1 MRRLTAAIIRRPLM
15 TLLSFLVLIGL
26 SAIGGLQ
33 VFPSLQSSG
42 YNDPHSESSR
52 VVTILKEQ
60 FGDHPPEL
68 AIILD
73 FHADADS
80 VAAEQTTSEVV
91 SRITALEGIDKVDT
105 YYSLGRPDALKS
117 IDGEAAYVFVT
128 YTDTEPGSRS
138 AETKLIESEL
148 GTSIGSTDVY
158 YTGLAAMALA
168 LNETIAS
175 DLSLAESIAIPL
187 SLILLLFVF
196 GSVVAAG
203 LPLLVGG
210 LGILGSFFF
219 IWLATLST
227 DVSVFALNLITGM
240 GLGLGI
246 DYSLLIVNRFREER
260 ASGQSVPD
268 AVATTMATA
277 GRTVLFSGLTV
288 AVVTSSMIVF
298 PQYFLRSFAFA
309 GIAVVGTAVAG
320 ALIALPAVLTLL
332 GDRVNAWKVVRT
344 TTPSNDHGMWARVSR
359 FVMKNAVLV
368 LVATLAALGAL
379 MALGSSVKFGLVDE
393 RILPASAPVAMAS
406 EFQRER
412 FDGQE
417 AKPIEI
423 ITEGAADDDVRAYAE
438 RLSKLDHIVRV
449 QSAAGISVGGE
460 TDARPA
466 AAFADYVDGD
476 TQRIV
481 AIHDVEARSSEGV
494 ELTDSVRGLNPSFDV
509 LVGGIAADYAD
520 SLNGIAERL
529 PWVILWIVVST
540 FILIFLFTGSV
551 VLPIKAVL
559 LNLVSLLSTLG
570 MLTWIFL
577 DGHLEWLLGG
587 FTITGSIDASMFILI
602 AVVTFGLSMDYE
614 LFLLSRIKE
623 QHERGLNTTESVAIG
638 LQRSGRI
645 ITAAALVLAA
655 NFLPF
660 VTSGVSTVKMLGLGI
675 AFAILLD
682 ATVVR
687 ALLVPALMKLFGE
700 ANWWAP
706 KWMKRIAEKAG
717 LAH

>member
-1 MRRLTAAIIRRPLM
+1 MRRLTQSIIRHPLA
-15 TLLSFLVLIGL
+15 TLLTFLALVGL

-33 VFPSLQSSG
+33 VFPALQSSG
-42 YNDPHSESSR
+42 YNDPHSESTR
-52 VVTILKEQ
+52 AFNILKED
-60 FGDHPPEL
+60 FGDHPAEL

-73 FHADADS
+73 FHRS
-80 VAAEQTTSEVV
+80 VDDPSSESATEAIV
-91 SRITALEGIDKVDT
+91 SKIEALDGIDHVDT
-105 YYSLGRPDALKS
+105 YYSMGRLDSLKS
-117 IDGEAAYVFVT
+117 TDGEAAYVFVT
-128 YTDTEPGSRS
+128 YVDTAPASRS
-138 AETKLIESEL
+138 TETKLIETTL
-148 GTSIGSTDVY
+148 GSQIDGVDVY
-158 YTGLAAMALA
+158 YTGVAAMAVA
-168 LNETIAS
+168 LNESIS
-175 DLSLAESIAIPL
+175 QDLALAESIAIPL
-187 SLILLLFVF
+187 SLILLVFVF

-203 LPLLVGG
+203 LPLIVGG

-227 DVSVFALNLITGM
+227 DVSVFALNLLTGM

-260 ASGQSVPD
+260 ALGKPVND
-268 AVATTMATA
+268 AVAATMATA

-288 AVVTSSMIVF
+288 AVVTASMIVF
-298 PQYFLRSFAFA
+298 PQYFLRSFAYA
-309 GIAVVGTAVAG
+309 GIAVVGMAVAG

-332 GDRVNAWKVVRT
+332 GDRVNSLRLIRVTKPKTDNGA
-344 TTPSNDHGMWARVSR
+344 WARVSR

-368 LVATLAALGAL
+368 LVVTLAALGGL
-379 MALGSSVKFGLVDE
+379 IALGSSAKFGLVDE
-393 RILPASAPVAMAS
+393 RILPASAPIAVAS
-406 EFQRER
+406 EIQRDR

-417 AKPIEI
+417 AKPVSI
-423 ITEGAADDDVRAYAE
+423 IVEGARDADLATYVE
-438 RLSKLDHIVRV
+438 KLSKVDHIVRV
-449 QSAAGISVGGE
+449 QSALGITVDGT
-460 TDARPA
+460 TDPRPA
-466 AAFADYVDGD
+466 SMFASYDIGD
-476 TQRIV
+476 SQRII
-481 AIHDVEARSSEGV
+481 AIHDVEARSSDGV
-494 ELTDSVRGLNPSFDV
+494 TLTENVRALNPPFTV

-520 SLNGIAERL
+520 SLSGIAEKL
-529 PWVILWIVVST
+529 PWVIAWIAIST
-540 FILIFLFTGSV
+540 FILLFLFTGSV
-551 VLPIKAVL
+551 ILPIKAVL
-559 LNLVSLLSTLG
+559 LNLISLLATLG
-570 MLTWIFL
+570 LLTWVFL
-577 DGHLEWLLGG
+577 DGNGRELLGG

-623 QHERGLNTTESVAIG
+623 QHELGMNTTDSVAIG

-687 ALLVPALMKLFGE
+687 ALLVPALMKLFGD

-706 KWMKRIAEKAG
+706 RWMKKIADKAG

>member
-1 MRRLTAAIIRRPLM
+1 MRRLTQLIIRRPLA
-15 TLLSFLVLIGL
+15 TLLGFVALVGL

-33 VFPSLQSSG
+33 VFPAMQSGG
-42 YNDPHSESSR
+42 YSDPNSDSSR
-52 VVTILKEQ
+52 VITVLQ
-60 FGDHPPEL
+60 DDFGDHPPEL
-68 AIILD
+68 AIIVDFNRSTDDPESETTTTTIVERLTKLD
-73 FHADADS
+73 GIQE
-80 VAAEQTTSEVV
+80 VA
-91 SRITALEGIDKVDT
+91 T
-105 YYSLGRPDALKS
+105 YYSLGRPASLKS

-128 YTDTEPGSRS
+128 YTDTSPSSRS
-138 AETKLIESEL
+138 AETKLIEAEL
-148 GTSIGSTDVY
+148 GTSINGADIH
-158 YTGLAAMALA
+158 YTGVAAMANA
-168 LNETIAS
+168 LNESIAE
-175 DLSLAESIAIPL
+175 DLALAESIAIPL
-187 SLILLLFVF
+187 SLILLIFVF

-227 DVSVFALNLITGM
+227 DVSVFALNLITGL

-246 DYSLLIVNRFREER
+246 DYSLLIVSRFREER
-260 ASGQSVPD
+260 ANGRAVAD
-268 AVATTMATA
+268 AVSTTMATA

-288 AVVTSSMIVF
+288 AVITSSMILF

-309 GIAVVGTAVAG
+309 GIAVVSTAVAG

-332 GDRVNAWKVVRT
+332 GDRVNAWRIVRRPMT
-344 TTPSNDHGMWARVSR
+344 QNDNGGWATLSR
-359 FVMKNAVLV
+359 FVMKHAVLV
-368 LVATLAALGAL
+368 LVVTLTALGAL
-379 MALGSSVKFGLVDE
+379 IALGGSAKFGLVDE
-393 RILPASAPVAMAS
+393 RILPADAPIAIAS
-406 EFQRER
+406 EIQRER

-417 AKPIEI
+417 AKPVEMIA
-423 ITEGAADDDVRAYAE
+423 TGASDAE
-438 RLSKLDHIVRV
+438 LATYVEHLSKLAHIVRV
-449 QSAAGISVGGE
+449 QSPLGVTVNGVTDSRAA
-460 TDARPA
+460 P
-466 AAFADYVDGD
+466 AFADYADGD
-476 TQRIV
+476 AQRIV
-481 AIHDVEARSSEGV
+481 AIHDVEPRSGDGV
-494 ELTDSVRGLNPSFDV
+494 TLTTAIRAIEHPFDV

-520 SLNGIAERL
+520 SLHGIADKL
-529 PWVILWIVVST
+529 PWVILWIALST
-540 FILIFLFTGSV
+540 FILLFLFTGSIL
-551 VLPIKAVL
+551 LPIKAVA

-570 MLTWIFL
+570 LLTWVFL
-577 DGHLEWLLGG
+577 EGHLSWLLGG

-602 AVVTFGLSMDYE
+602 AVVTFALSMDYE

-623 QHERGLNTTESVAIG
+623 QHDLGLGTTESVAIG

-645 ITAAALVLAA
+645 ITAAALVLAV

-687 ALLVPALMKLFGE
+687 ALLVPALMKLFGD

-706 KWMKRIAEKAG
+706 AWMKRIAEKAG

>member
-1 MRRLTAAIIRRPLM
+1 VRRLTQSIIRHPLA
-15 TLLSFLVLIGL
+15 TLLTFLALVGI

-33 VFPSLQSSG
+33 VFPALQSSG
-42 YNDPHSESSR
+42 YNDPNSESTR
-52 VVTILKEQ
+52 AFTILKED
-60 FGDHPPEL
+60 FGDHPAEL

-73 FHADADS
+73 FHQS
-80 VAAEQTTSEVV
+80 VDDPTSESTTNDIVD
-91 SRITALEGIDKVDT
+91 RIEALEGIDKVDT
-105 YYSLGRPDALKS
+105 YYSMGRLDSLKS
-117 IDGEAAYVFVT
+117 ADGEAAYAFVT
-128 YTDTEPGSRS
+128 YTDTTAAGRS
-138 AETKLIESEL
+138 AVTKLIETEL
-148 GTSIGSTDVY
+148 GSQIDGVDVY
-158 YTGLAAMALA
+158 YTGVAAMAVA
-168 LNETIAS
+168 LNESIAQ
-175 DLSLAESIAIPL
+175 DLSVAESIAIPL
-187 SLILLLFVF
+187 SLILLIFVF

-203 LPLLVGG
+203 LPLIVGG

-227 DVSVFALNLITGM
+227 DVSVFALNLLTGM

-260 ASGQSVPD
+260 AAGRDVND

-288 AVVTSSMIVF
+288 AVVTASMIVF
-298 PQYFLRSFAFA
+298 PQYFLRSFAYA
-309 GIAVVGTAVAG
+309 GIAVVGMAVAG

-332 GDRVNAWKVVRT
+332 GDRVNAWRVIRT
-344 TTPSNDHGMWARVSR
+344 TKRSTDNGAWASLSR
-359 FVMKNAVLV
+359 FVMKHAVLV
-368 LVATLAALGAL
+368 LVVTLAALGGL
-379 MALGSSVKFGLVDE
+379 IALGSSAKFGLVDE
-393 RILPASAPVAMAS
+393 RILPATAPIAVAS
-406 EFQRER
+406 EIQRDR

-417 AKPIEI
+417 AKPVSI
-423 ITEGAADDDVRAYAE
+423 IIEGASQSELASYVE
-438 RLSKLDHIVRV
+438 ELSNVDHIVRV
-449 QSAAGISVGGE
+449 QSSLGI
-460 TDARPA
+460 T
-466 AAFADYVDGD
+466 VDGATD
-476 TQRIV
+476 PRAASMFAEYDNGDAQRII
-481 AIHDVEARSSEGV
+481 AIHDVEARSSDGV
-494 ELTDSVRGLNPSFDV
+494 ALTEQVRAIDPPFTV

-520 SLNGIAERL
+520 SLNGIAEKL
-529 PWVILWIVVST
+529 PWVIAWIAIST
-540 FILIFLFTGSV
+540 FILLFLFTGSV

-559 LNLVSLLSTLG
+559 LNLVSLLATLG
-570 MLTWIFL
+570 LLTWVFL
-577 DGHLEWLLGG
+577 DGNLRELLGG
-587 FTITGSIDASMFILI
+587 FTLTGSIDASMFILI

-623 QHERGLNTTESVAIG
+623 QHELGMNTTDSVAIG

-687 ALLVPALMKLFGE
+687 ALLVPALMKLFGD

-706 KWMKRIAEKAG
+706 KWMKKIADKAG
-717 LAH
+717 LSH

>member
-1 MRRLTAAIIRRPLM
+1 MRRLTQSIIRHPLA
-15 TLLSFLVLIGL
+15 TLLSFLALVGL
-26 SAIGGLQ
+26 SAIGGMK
-33 VFPSLQSSG
+33 VFPALQSAG
-42 YNDPHSESSR
+42 YSDPNSDSTR
-52 VVTILKEQ
+52 VVNILKED
-60 FGDHPPEL
+60 FGDHPAEL

-73 FHADADS
+73 FHRSADS
-80 VAAEQTTSEVV
+80 PEAEKATSNVV
-91 SRITALEGIDKVDT
+91 DRITALDGIKQVDT
-105 YYSLGRPDALKS
+105 YYSLGRLPSLKS
-117 IDGEAAYVFVT
+117 TDGEAAYVFVT
-128 YTDTEPGSRS
+128 YSDTSATSRS
-138 AETKLIESEL
+138 AETKLIETEL
-148 GTSIGSTDVY
+148 GSSVDGTDVY

-168 LNETIAS
+168 LNSTISS
-175 DLSLAESIAIPL
+175 DLSLAESIAIPV
-187 SLILLLFVF
+187 SLVLLLFVF

-203 LPLLVGG
+203 LPLMVGG

-219 IWLATLST
+219 IWLATLTT
-227 DVSVFALNLITGM
+227 DVSVFALNLVTGM

-260 ASGQSVPD
+260 ASGKNVPD
-268 AVATTMATA
+268 AIAITMATA

-298 PQYFLRSFAFA
+298 PQYFLRSFAYA
-309 GIAVVGTAVAG
+309 GIAVVGTALAG

-332 GDRVNAWKVVRT
+332 GDRVNSWRVVRV
-344 TTPSNDHGMWARVSR
+344 TTPKSDSGAWASVSR
-359 FVMKNAVLV
+359 FVMKHAVLV
-368 LVATLAALGAL
+368 LVVTLTALGGL
-379 MALGSSVKFGLVDE
+379 IALGSSVKFGLVDE
-393 RILPASAPVAMAS
+393 RILPADAPIAVASAV
-406 EFQRER
+406 QRDR

-417 AKPIEI
+417 GKPVEI
-423 ITEGAADDDVRAYAE
+423 VVTGATAADLETYVE
-438 RLSKLDHIVRV
+438 QLSQVDHVVRV
-449 QSAAGISVGGE
+449 QSALGVTVDGA
-460 TDARPA
+460 TDPRA
-466 AAFADYVDGD
+466 ASMFGDYVKGD
-476 TQRIV
+476 TQRVV
-481 AIHDVEARSSEGV
+481 AIHDVEARSSDGV
-494 ELTDSVRGLNPSFDV
+494 ILTDNIRALAPTFTA

-520 SLNGIAERL
+520 SLQGIADRL
-529 PWVILWIVVST
+529 PWVIAWIVVST
-540 FILIFLFTGSV
+540 FILLFLFTGSIL
-551 VLPIKAVL
+551 LPIKAVL
-559 LNLVSLLSTLG
+559 LNLVSLLATMGL
-570 MLTWIFL
+570 MTWVFL
-577 DGHLEWLLGG
+577 DGHLAWLLGG

-623 QHERGLNTTESVAIG
+623 QHERGLGTTESVAIG

-706 KWMKRIAEKAG
+706 KWMKKIADKAG

>member
-1 MRRLTAAIIRRPLM
+1 VRRLTQSIIRHPLA
-15 TLLSFLVLIGL
+15 TLLTFLALVGL

-52 VVTILKEQ
+52 AFTILKED
-60 FGDHPPEL
+60 FGDHPAEL

-73 FHADADS
+73 FHQSADDPAS
-80 VAAEQTTSEVV
+80 ESTTNDIVD
-91 SRITALEGIDKVDT
+91 RIEALGGVEKVDS
-105 YYSLGRPDALKS
+105 YYSMGRLDSLKS
-117 IDGEAAYVFVT
+117 KDGEAAYLFVT
-128 YTDTEPGSRS
+128 YTDTTPASRS

-148 GTSIGSTDVY
+148 GSQVDGVDVY
-158 YTGLAAMALA
+158 YTGVAAMAVA
-168 LNETIAS
+168 LNESIAQ
-175 DLSLAESIAIPL
+175 DLSVAESIAIPL
-187 SLILLLFVF
+187 SLILLIFVF
-196 GSVVAAG
+196 GSVVASG
-203 LPLLVGG
+203 LPLIVGG

-227 DVSVFALNLITGM
+227 DVSVFALNLLTGM

-260 ASGQSVPD
+260 AAGKPVNE

-288 AVVTSSMIVF
+288 AVVTASMIVF
-298 PQYFLRSFAFA
+298 PQYFLRSFAYA
-309 GIAVVGTAVAG
+309 GIAVVGMAVAG

-332 GDRVNAWKVVRT
+332 GDRVNAWRVIRT
-344 TTPSNDHGMWARVSR
+344 KPKTDSGAWASVSR

-368 LVATLAALGAL
+368 LVVTLAALGGL
-379 MALGSSVKFGLVDE
+379 IALGSSAKFGLVDE
-393 RILPASAPVAMAS
+393 RILPATAPIAVAS
-406 EFQRER
+406 EIQRDR

-417 AKPIEI
+417 AKPVSI
-423 ITEGAADDDVRAYAE
+423 IVEGPSESELASYVTE
-438 RLSKLDHIVRV
+438 LSNLDHIVRV
-449 QSAAGISVGGE
+449 QSSLGI
-460 TDARPA
+460 T
-466 AAFADYVDGD
+466 VDGKTD
-476 TQRIV
+476 PRAASMFAEYDNGDAQRII
-481 AIHDVEARSSEGV
+481 AIHDVEARSGDGV
-494 ELTDSVRGLNPSFDV
+494 TLTENVRALDPPFTV

-520 SLNGIAERL
+520 SLNGIAEKL
-529 PWVILWIVVST
+529 PWVIAWIAIST
-540 FILIFLFTGSV
+540 FILLFLFTGSV

-559 LNLVSLLSTLG
+559 LNLISLLATLG
-570 MLTWIFL
+570 LLTWVFL
-577 DGHLEWLLGG
+577 DGNMRELLGG

-623 QHERGLNTTESVAIG
+623 QHELGMNTTDSVAIG

-687 ALLVPALMKLFGE
+687 ALLVPALMKLFGD

-706 KWMKRIAEKAG
+706 KWMKTIADKAG
-717 LAH
+717 LSH

>member
-1 MRRLTAAIIRRPLM
+1 MRRLTQSIIRHPLA
-15 TLLSFLVLIGL
+15 TLLTFLALVGL

-33 VFPSLQSSG
+33 VFPALQSSG
-42 YNDPHSESSR
+42 YNDPNSESSR
-52 VVTILKEQ
+52 AFTILKED
-60 FGDHPPEL
+60 FGDHPAEL

-73 FHADADS
+73 FHQSADDPASESTTNDI
-80 VAAEQTTSEVV
+80 VNRIEALDGIEQ
-91 SRITALEGIDKVDT
+91 VDT
-105 YYSLGRPDALKS
+105 YYSMGRLDSLKS
-117 IDGEAAYVFVT
+117 TDGEAAYLFVT
-128 YTDTEPGSRS
+128 YTDTTPASRS
-138 AETKLIESEL
+138 VETKLIEKEL
-148 GTSIGSTDVY
+148 GSHIDGVDVY
-158 YTGLAAMALA
+158 YTGVAAMAVA
-168 LNETIAS
+168 LNESIAQ
-175 DLSLAESIAIPL
+175 DLSVAESIAIPL
-187 SLILLLFVF
+187 SLILLIFVF

-203 LPLLVGG
+203 LPLIVGG

-227 DVSVFALNLITGM
+227 DVSVFALNLLTGM

-260 ASGQSVPD
+260 AAGKDVND

-288 AVVTSSMIVF
+288 AVVTASMIVF
-298 PQYFLRSFAFA
+298 PQYFLRSFAYA
-309 GIAVVGTAVAG
+309 GIAVVGMAVAG

-332 GDRVNAWKVVRT
+332 GDRVNAWRVIRT
-344 TTPSNDHGMWARVSR
+344 KPKTDSGAWASVSR

-368 LVATLAALGAL
+368 LVVTLTALGGL
-379 MALGSSVKFGLVDE
+379 IALGSSAKFGLVDE
-393 RILPASAPVAMAS
+393 RILPATAPIAVAS
-406 EFQRER
+406 EIQRDR

-417 AKPIEI
+417 AKPVSVIV
-423 ITEGAADDDVRAYAE
+423 EGASESELASYVE
-438 RLSKLDHIVRV
+438 ELSNVDHIVRV
-449 QSAAGISVGGE
+449 QSSLGI
-460 TDARPA
+460 T
-466 AAFADYVDGD
+466 VDGTTD
-476 TQRIV
+476 PRAASMFAEYDNGDAQRII
-481 AIHDVEARSSEGV
+481 AIHDVEARSSDGV
-494 ELTDSVRGLNPSFDV
+494 TLTEHVRALDPPFTV

-520 SLNGIAERL
+520 SLNGIAEKL
-529 PWVILWIVVST
+529 PWVIAWIAIST
-540 FILIFLFTGSV
+540 FILLFLFTGSIL
-551 VLPIKAVL
+551 LPIKAVL
-559 LNLVSLLSTLG
+559 LNLVSLLATLG
-570 MLTWIFL
+570 LLTWVFL
-577 DGHLEWLLGG
+577 DGNLRDLLGG

-623 QHERGLNTTESVAIG
+623 QHELGMNTTDSVAIG

-687 ALLVPALMKLFGE
+687 ALLVPALMKLFGD

-706 KWMKRIAEKAG
+706 KWMKTIADKAG
-717 LAH
+717 LSH

>member
-1 MRRLTAAIIRRPLM
+1 VRRLTQAIIRRPLA
-15 TLLSFLVLIGL
+15 TLLSFVALVGL

-33 VFPSLQSSG
+33 VFPAMQSAG
-42 YNDPHSESSR
+42 YSDPNSDSSR
-52 VVTILKEQ
+52 VVTVLKED

-68 AIILD
+68 AIIVD
-73 FHADADS
+73 FNRSADDPESEAT
-80 VAAEQTTSEVV
+80 TTSIVEKL
-91 SRITALEGIDKVDT
+91 SKLDGIDQVAT
-105 YYSLGRPDALKS
+105 YYSLGRPDSLKS

-128 YTDTEPGSRS
+128 YTDTSPSSRS
-138 AETKLIESEL
+138 AETKLIETEL
-148 GTSIGSTDVY
+148 GTSINGADIH
-158 YTGLAAMALA
+158 YTGLAAMANA
-168 LNETIAS
+168 LNESIAE
-175 DLSLAESIAIPL
+175 DLALAESIAIPL
-187 SLILLLFVF
+187 SLILLIFVF

-203 LPLLVGG
+203 LPLLVSG

-227 DVSVFALNLITGM
+227 DVSIFALNLITGM

-246 DYSLLIVNRFREER
+246 DYSLLIVSRFREER
-260 ASGQSVPD
+260 ASGKTVAD
-268 AVATTMATA
+268 AVSTTMATA

-288 AVVTSSMIVF
+288 AVVTSSMILF

-332 GDRVNAWKVVRT
+332 GDRVNAWRVVRRPT
-344 TTPSNDHGMWARVSR
+344 TQSDNGGWATVSR
-359 FVMKNAVLV
+359 FVMKHAVLV
-368 LVATLAALGAL
+368 LVVTLTALGAL
-379 MALGSSVKFGLVDE
+379 IALGSSAKFGLVDE
-393 RILPASAPVAMAS
+393 RILPADAPIAVAS
-406 EFQRER
+406 EIQRER

-417 AKPIEI
+417 AKPVEMIA
-423 ITEGAADDDVRAYAE
+423 TGASDAE
-438 RLSKLDHIVRV
+438 MATYVEHLSKLTHIVRV
-449 QSAAGISVGGE
+449 QSPLGVTVDGVTDSRAA
-460 TDARPA
+460 P
-466 AAFADYVDGD
+466 AFAEYADGD
-476 TQRIV
+476 AQRIV
-481 AIHDVEARSSEGV
+481 AIHDVEPRSSEGV
-494 ELTDSVRGLNPSFDV
+494 TLTTAIRAIEHPFDV

-520 SLNGIAERL
+520 SLQGIANTL
-529 PWVILWIVVST
+529 PWVILWIALST
-540 FILIFLFTGSV
+540 FILLFLFTGSIL
-551 VLPIKAVL
+551 LPIKAVA

-570 MLTWIFL
+570 LMTWVFL
-577 DGHLEWLLGG
+577 EGHLSWLLGG

-602 AVVTFGLSMDYE
+602 AVVTFALSMDYE

-623 QHERGLNTTESVAIG
+623 QHDLGLSTTESVAIG

-645 ITAAALVLAA
+645 ITAAALVLAV

-687 ALLVPALMKLFGE
+687 ALLVPALMKLFGD

-706 KWMKRIAEKAG
+706 TWMKRIAEKAG

>member
-1 MRRLTAAIIRRPLM
+1 LA
-15 TLLSFLVLIGL
+15 TLLTFLALVGL

-33 VFPSLQSSG
+33 VFPALQSSG
-42 YNDPHSESSR
+42 YNDPNSESTR
-52 VVTILKEQ
+52 AFTILKED
-60 FGDHPPEL
+60 FGDHPAEL

-73 FHADADS
+73 FHQS
-80 VAAEQTTSEVV
+80 VDDPTSESTTHDIVD
-91 SRITALEGIDKVDT
+91 RIEALEGIDKVDT
-105 YYSLGRPDALKS
+105 YYSMGRLDSLKS
-117 IDGEAAYVFVT
+117 ADGEAAYAFVT
-128 YTDTEPGSRS
+128 YTDTTAAGRS
-138 AETKLIESEL
+138 AVTKLIETEL
-148 GTSIGSTDVY
+148 GSQIDGVDVY
-158 YTGLAAMALA
+158 YTGVAAMAVA
-168 LNETIAS
+168 LNESIAQ
-175 DLSLAESIAIPL
+175 DLSVAESIAIPL
-187 SLILLLFVF
+187 SLILLIFVF

-203 LPLLVGG
+203 LPLIVGG

-227 DVSVFALNLITGM
+227 DVSVFALNLLTGM

-260 ASGQSVPD
+260 AAGRDVND

-288 AVVTSSMIVF
+288 AVVTASMIVF
-298 PQYFLRSFAFA
+298 PQYFLRSFAYA
-309 GIAVVGTAVAG
+309 GIAVVGMAVAG

-332 GDRVNAWKVVRT
+332 GDRVNAWRVIRT
-344 TTPSNDHGMWARVSR
+344 TKRSTDNGAWASLSR
-359 FVMKNAVLV
+359 FVMKHAVLV
-368 LVATLAALGAL
+368 LVVTLAALGGL
-379 MALGSSVKFGLVDE
+379 IALGSSAKFGLVDE
-393 RILPASAPVAMAS
+393 RILPATAPIAVAS
-406 EFQRER
+406 EIQRDR

-417 AKPIEI
+417 AKPVSI
-423 ITEGAADDDVRAYAE
+423 IIEGASESELASYVE
-438 RLSKLDHIVRV
+438 ELSNVDHIVRV
-449 QSAAGISVGGE
+449 QSSLGI
-460 TDARPA
+460 T
-466 AAFADYVDGD
+466 VDGATD
-476 TQRIV
+476 PRAASMFAEYDNGDAQRII
-481 AIHDVEARSSEGV
+481 AIHDVEARSSDGV
-494 ELTDSVRGLNPSFDV
+494 ALTEQVRAIDPPFTV

-520 SLNGIAERL
+520 SLNGIAEKL
-529 PWVILWIVVST
+529 PWVIAWIAIST
-540 FILIFLFTGSV
+540 FILLFLFTGSV

-559 LNLVSLLSTLG
+559 LNLVSLLATLG
-570 MLTWIFL
+570 LLTWVFL
-577 DGHLEWLLGG
+577 DGNLRELLGG
-587 FTITGSIDASMFILI
+587 FTLTGSIDASMFILI

-623 QHERGLNTTESVAIG
+623 QHELGMNTTDSVAIG

-687 ALLVPALMKLFGE
+687 ALLVPALMKLFGD

-706 KWMKRIAEKAG
+706 KWMKKIADKAG
-717 LAH
+717 LSH

>member
-1 MRRLTAAIIRRPLM
+1 LA
-15 TLLSFLVLIGL
+15 TLLTFLALVGI

-33 VFPSLQSSG
+33 VFPALQSSG
-42 YNDPHSESSR
+42 YNDPNSESTR
-52 VVTILKEQ
+52 AFTILKED
-60 FGDHPPEL
+60 FGDHPAEL

-73 FHADADS
+73 FHQS
-80 VAAEQTTSEVV
+80 VDDPTSESTTNDIVD
-91 SRITALEGIDKVDT
+91 RIEALEGIDKVDT
-105 YYSLGRPDALKS
+105 YYSMGRLDSLKS
-117 IDGEAAYVFVT
+117 ADGEAAYAFVT
-128 YTDTEPGSRS
+128 YTDTTSAGRS
-138 AETKLIESEL
+138 AVTKLIETEL
-148 GTSIGSTDVY
+148 GSQIDGVDVY
-158 YTGLAAMALA
+158 YTGVAAMAVA
-168 LNETIAS
+168 LNESIAQ
-175 DLSLAESIAIPL
+175 DLSVAESIAIPL
-187 SLILLLFVF
+187 SLILLIFVF

-203 LPLLVGG
+203 LPLIVGG

-227 DVSVFALNLITGM
+227 DVSVFALNLLTGM

-260 ASGQSVPD
+260 AAGRDVND

-288 AVVTSSMIVF
+288 AVVTASMIVF
-298 PQYFLRSFAFA
+298 PQYFLRSFAYA
-309 GIAVVGTAVAG
+309 GIAVVGMAVAG

-332 GDRVNAWKVVRT
+332 GDRVNAWRVIRT
-344 TTPSNDHGMWARVSR
+344 TKRSTDNGAWASLSR
-359 FVMKNAVLV
+359 FVMKHAVLV
-368 LVATLAALGAL
+368 LVVTLAALGGL
-379 MALGSSVKFGLVDE
+379 IALGSSAKFGLVDE
-393 RILPASAPVAMAS
+393 RILPATAPIAVAS
-406 EFQRER
+406 EIQRDR

-417 AKPIEI
+417 AKPVSI
-423 ITEGAADDDVRAYAE
+423 IIEGATESELASYVE
-438 RLSKLDHIVRV
+438 ELSNVDHIVRV
-449 QSAAGISVGGE
+449 QSSLGI
-460 TDARPA
+460 T
-466 AAFADYVDGD
+466 VDGATD
-476 TQRIV
+476 PRAASMFAEYDNGDAQRII
-481 AIHDVEARSSEGV
+481 AIHDVEARSSDGV
-494 ELTDSVRGLNPSFDV
+494 ALTEQVRAIDPPFTV

-520 SLNGIAERL
+520 SLNGIAEKL
-529 PWVILWIVVST
+529 PWVIAWIAIST
-540 FILIFLFTGSV
+540 FILLFLFTGSV

-559 LNLVSLLSTLG
+559 LNLVSLLATLG
-570 MLTWIFL
+570 LLTWVFL
-577 DGHLEWLLGG
+577 DGNLRELLGG
-587 FTITGSIDASMFILI
+587 FTLTGSIDASMFILI

-623 QHERGLNTTESVAIG
+623 QHELGMNTTDSVAIG

-687 ALLVPALMKLFGE
+687 ALLVPALMKLFGD

-706 KWMKRIAEKAG
+706 KWMKKIADKAG
-717 LAH
+717 LSH

>member
-1 MRRLTAAIIRRPLM
+1 MRRLTQSIIRHPLA
-15 TLLSFLVLIGL
+15 TLLTFLALVGL

-52 VVTILKEQ
+52 AFTILKED
-60 FGDHPPEL
+60 FGDHPAEL

-73 FHADADS
+73 FHQSADDPAS
-80 VAAEQTTSEVV
+80 ESTTNDIVD
-91 SRITALEGIDKVDT
+91 RIEALGGVEKVDS
-105 YYSLGRPDALKS
+105 YYSMGRLDSLKS
-117 IDGEAAYVFVT
+117 KDGEAAYLFVT
-128 YTDTEPGSRS
+128 YTDTTPASRS

-148 GTSIGSTDVY
+148 GSQVDGVDVY
-158 YTGLAAMALA
+158 YTGVAAMAVA
-168 LNETIAS
+168 LNESIAQ
-175 DLSLAESIAIPL
+175 DLSVAESIAIPL
-187 SLILLLFVF
+187 SLILLIFVF
-196 GSVVAAG
+196 GSVVASG
-203 LPLLVGG
+203 LPLIVGG

-227 DVSVFALNLITGM
+227 DVSVFALNLLTGM

-260 ASGQSVPD
+260 AAGKPVNE

-288 AVVTSSMIVF
+288 AVVTASMIVF
-298 PQYFLRSFAFA
+298 PQYFLRSFAYA
-309 GIAVVGTAVAG
+309 GIAVVGMAVAG

-332 GDRVNAWKVVRT
+332 GDRVNAWRVIRT
-344 TTPSNDHGMWARVSR
+344 KPKTDSGAWASVSR

-368 LVATLAALGAL
+368 LVVTLAALGGL
-379 MALGSSVKFGLVDE
+379 IALGSSAKFGLVDE
-393 RILPASAPVAMAS
+393 RILPATAPIAVAS
-406 EFQRER
+406 EIQRDR

-417 AKPIEI
+417 AKPVSI
-423 ITEGAADDDVRAYAE
+423 IVEGPSESELASYVTE
-438 RLSKLDHIVRV
+438 LSNLDHIVRV
-449 QSAAGISVGGE
+449 QSSLGI
-460 TDARPA
+460 T
-466 AAFADYVDGD
+466 VDGKTD
-476 TQRIV
+476 PRAASMFAEYDNGDAQRII
-481 AIHDVEARSSEGV
+481 AIHDVEARSGDGV
-494 ELTDSVRGLNPSFDV
+494 TLTENVRALDPPFTV

-520 SLNGIAERL
+520 SLNGIAEKL
-529 PWVILWIVVST
+529 PWVIAWIAIST
-540 FILIFLFTGSV
+540 FILLFLFTGSV

-559 LNLVSLLSTLG
+559 LNLISLLATLG
-570 MLTWIFL
+570 LLTWVFL
-577 DGHLEWLLGG
+577 DGNMRELLGG

-623 QHERGLNTTESVAIG
+623 QHELGMNTTDSVAIG

-687 ALLVPALMKLFGE
+687 ALLVPALMKLFGD

-706 KWMKRIAEKAG
+706 KWMKTIADKAG
-717 LAH
+717 LSH

>member
-1 MRRLTAAIIRRPLM
+1 VRRLTESIIRHPLA
-15 TLLSFLVLIGL
+15 TLLTFLALVGL

-42 YNDPHSESSR
+42 YNDPNSESSR
-52 VVTILKEQ
+52 AFTILKED
-60 FGDHPPEL
+60 FGDHPAEL

-73 FHADADS
+73 FHRSADDPA
-80 VAAEQTTSEVV
+80 SE
-91 SRITALEGIDKVDT
+91 ALTNTIVDKIEGLDGIDHVDT
-105 YYSLGRPDALKS
+105 YYSMGRLPSLKS
-117 IDGEAAYVFVT
+117 TDGEAAFVFVT
-128 YTDTEPGSRS
+128 YADTTPASRS
-138 AETKLIESEL
+138 AETKLIESTL
-148 GTSIGSTDVY
+148 GSQIDGTDVY
-158 YTGLAAMALA
+158 YTGVAAMAVA
-168 LNETIAS
+168 LNESIAT

-187 SLILLLFVF
+187 SLILLVFVF

-203 LPLLVGG
+203 LPLIVGG

-227 DVSVFALNLITGM
+227 DVSVFALNLLTGM

-260 ASGQSVPD
+260 LAGKPVPD

-288 AVVTSSMIVF
+288 AVVTASMILF
-298 PQYFLRSFAFA
+298 PQYFLRSFAYA
-309 GIAVVGTAVAG
+309 GIAVVGMAVAG

-332 GDRVNAWKVVRT
+332 GDRVNALRVIRISKT
-344 TTPSNDHGMWARVSR
+344 TSDNGAWARLSR

-368 LVATLAALGAL
+368 LVITLAALGGL
-379 MALGSSVKFGLVDE
+379 IALGSSAKFGLVDE
-393 RILPASAPVAMAS
+393 RILPASAPIAVAS
-406 EFQRER
+406 EIQRDR

-417 AKPIEI
+417 AKPVSIVV
-423 ITEGAADDDVRAYAE
+423 EGASPEQFASYVAD
-438 RLSKLDHIVRV
+438 LSKVDHIVRV
-449 QSAAGISVGGE
+449 QSPLGITVDGK
-460 TDARPA
+460 TDARSA
-466 AAFADYVDGD
+466 SLFSSYDNGD
-476 TQRIV
+476 AKRII
-481 AIHDVEARSSEGV
+481 AIHDVEARSSDGV
-494 ELTDSVRGLNPSFDV
+494 TLTENVRALEPSFTV

-529 PWVILWIVVST
+529 PWVIAWIAIST
-540 FILIFLFTGSV
+540 FILLFLFTGSV
-551 VLPIKAVL
+551 LLPVKAVL

-570 MLTWIFL
+570 LLTWVFL
-577 DGHLEWLLGG
+577 DGHLRELLGG
-587 FTITGSIDASMFILI
+587 FTLTGSIDASMFILI

-623 QHERGLNTTESVAIG
+623 QHELGKSTTDSVAVG

-645 ITAAALVLAA
+645 ITAAALVLAV

-687 ALLVPALMKLFGE
+687 ALLVPALMKLFGD

-706 KWMKRIAEKAG
+706 KWMKKIADKAG

>member
-1 MRRLTAAIIRRPLM
+1 LA
-15 TLLSFLVLIGL
+15 TLLTFLALVGL

-33 VFPSLQSSG
+33 VFPALQSSG
-42 YNDPHSESSR
+42 YNDPNSESTR
-52 VVTILKEQ
+52 AFTILKED
-60 FGDHPPEL
+60 FGDHPAEL

-73 FHADADS
+73 FHQS
-80 VAAEQTTSEVV
+80 VDDPTSESTTKDIVD
-91 SRITALEGIDKVDT
+91 RIEALEGIDKVDT
-105 YYSLGRPDALKS
+105 YYSMGRLDSLKS
-117 IDGEAAYVFVT
+117 ADGEAAYAFVT
-128 YTDTEPGSRS
+128 YTDTTAAGRS
-138 AETKLIESEL
+138 AVTKLIETQL
-148 GTSIGSTDVY
+148 GSQIDGVDVY
-158 YTGLAAMALA
+158 YTGVAAMAVA
-168 LNETIAS
+168 LNESIAQ
-175 DLSLAESIAIPL
+175 DLSVAESIAIPL
-187 SLILLLFVF
+187 SLILLIFVF

-203 LPLLVGG
+203 LPLIVGG

-227 DVSVFALNLITGM
+227 DVSVFALNLLTGM

-260 ASGQSVPD
+260 AAGRDVND

-288 AVVTSSMIVF
+288 AVVTASMIVF
-298 PQYFLRSFAFA
+298 PQYFLRSFAYA
-309 GIAVVGTAVAG
+309 GIAVVGMAVAG

-332 GDRVNAWKVVRT
+332 GDRVNAWRVIRT
-344 TTPSNDHGMWARVSR
+344 TKRSTDNGAWASLSR
-359 FVMKNAVLV
+359 FVMKHAVLV
-368 LVATLAALGAL
+368 LVVTLAALGGL
-379 MALGSSVKFGLVDE
+379 IALGSSAKFGLVDE
-393 RILPASAPVAMAS
+393 RILPATAPIAVAS
-406 EFQRER
+406 EIQRDR

-417 AKPIEI
+417 AKPVSI
-423 ITEGAADDDVRAYAE
+423 IIEGATESELASYVE
-438 RLSKLDHIVRV
+438 ELSNVDHIVRV
-449 QSAAGISVGGE
+449 QSSLGI
-460 TDARPA
+460 T
-466 AAFADYVDGD
+466 VDGATD
-476 TQRIV
+476 PRAASMFAEYDNGDAQRII
-481 AIHDVEARSSEGV
+481 AIHDVEARSSDGV
-494 ELTDSVRGLNPSFDV
+494 ALTEQVRAIDPPFTV

-520 SLNGIAERL
+520 SLNGIAEKL
-529 PWVILWIVVST
+529 PWVIAWIAIST
-540 FILIFLFTGSV
+540 FILLFLFTGSV

-559 LNLVSLLSTLG
+559 LNLVSLLATLG
-570 MLTWIFL
+570 LLTWVFL
-577 DGHLEWLLGG
+577 DGNLRELLGG
-587 FTITGSIDASMFILI
+587 FTLTGSIDASMFILI

-623 QHERGLNTTESVAIG
+623 QHELGMNTTDSVAVG

-687 ALLVPALMKLFGE
+687 ALLVPALMKLFGD

-706 KWMKRIAEKAG
+706 KWMKKIADKAG
-717 LAH
+717 LSH

>member
-1 MRRLTAAIIRRPLM
+1 MRRLTQSIIRHPLA
-15 TLLSFLVLIGL
+15 TLLTFLALVGL

-33 VFPSLQSSG
+33 VFPALQSSG
-42 YNDPHSESSR
+42 YNDPNSESTR
-52 VVTILKEQ
+52 AFTILKED
-60 FGDHPPEL
+60 FGDHPAEL

-73 FHADADS
+73 FHQS
-80 VAAEQTTSEVV
+80 VDDPTSESTTHDIVD
-91 SRITALEGIDKVDT
+91 RIEALEGIDKVDT
-105 YYSLGRPDALKS
+105 YYSMGRLDSLKS
-117 IDGEAAYVFVT
+117 ADGEAAYAFVT
-128 YTDTEPGSRS
+128 YTDTTAAGRS
-138 AETKLIESEL
+138 AVTKLIETEL
-148 GTSIGSTDVY
+148 GSQIDGVDVY
-158 YTGLAAMALA
+158 YTGVAAMAVA
-168 LNETIAS
+168 LNESIAQ
-175 DLSLAESIAIPL
+175 DLSVAESIAIPL
-187 SLILLLFVF
+187 SLILLIFVF

-203 LPLLVGG
+203 LPLIVGG

-227 DVSVFALNLITGM
+227 DVSVFALNLLTGM

-260 ASGQSVPD
+260 AAGRDVND

-288 AVVTSSMIVF
+288 AVVTASMIVF
-298 PQYFLRSFAFA
+298 PQYFLRSFAYA
-309 GIAVVGTAVAG
+309 GIAVVGMAVAG

-332 GDRVNAWKVVRT
+332 GDRVNAWRVIRT
-344 TTPSNDHGMWARVSR
+344 TKRSTDNGAWASLSR
-359 FVMKNAVLV
+359 FVMKHAVLV
-368 LVATLAALGAL
+368 LVVTLAALGGL
-379 MALGSSVKFGLVDE
+379 IALGSSAKFGLVDE
-393 RILPASAPVAMAS
+393 RILPATAPIAVAS
-406 EFQRER
+406 EIQRDR

-417 AKPIEI
+417 AKPVSI
-423 ITEGAADDDVRAYAE
+423 IIEGASESELASYVE
-438 RLSKLDHIVRV
+438 ELSNVDHIVRV
-449 QSAAGISVGGE
+449 QSSLGI
-460 TDARPA
+460 T
-466 AAFADYVDGD
+466 VDGATD
-476 TQRIV
+476 PRAASMFAEYDNGDAQRII
-481 AIHDVEARSSEGV
+481 AIHDVEARSSDGV
-494 ELTDSVRGLNPSFDV
+494 ALTEQVRAIDPPFTV

-520 SLNGIAERL
+520 SLNGIAEKL
-529 PWVILWIVVST
+529 PWVIAWIAIST
-540 FILIFLFTGSV
+540 FILLFLFTGSV

-559 LNLVSLLSTLG
+559 LNLVSLLATLG
-570 MLTWIFL
+570 LLTWVFL
-577 DGHLEWLLGG
+577 DGNLRELLGG
-587 FTITGSIDASMFILI
+587 FTLTGSIDASMFILI

-623 QHERGLNTTESVAIG
+623 QHELGMNTTDSVAIG

-687 ALLVPALMKLFGE
+687 ALLVPALMKLFGD

-706 KWMKRIAEKAG
+706 KWMKKIADKAG
-717 LAH
+717 LSH

>member
-1 MRRLTAAIIRRPLM
+1 MRRVTQAIIRRPLA
-15 TLLSFLVLIGL
+15 TLLTFLALVGL

-33 VFPSLQSSG
+33 VFPALQSSG
-42 YNDPHSESSR
+42 YNDPNSESTR
-52 VVTILKEQ
+52 AFNVLQED
-60 FGDHPPEL
+60 FGDHPAEL

-73 FHADADS
+73 FHAPADES
-80 VAAEQTTSEVV
+80 ASESAANEIVGRLEALDGV
-91 SRITALEGIDKVDT
+91 SQVDT
-105 YYSLGRPDALKS
+105 YYSLGRPDSLKS
-117 IDGEAAYVFVT
+117 TDGEAAYVFVT
-128 YTDTEPGSRS
+128 YDEMSAGERS
-138 AETKLIESEL
+138 AETKLIENEL
-148 GTSIGSTDVY
+148 GSQIDGVDVH
-158 YTGLAAMALA
+158 YTGIAAMAVA
-168 LNETIAS
+168 LNESIS
-175 DLSLAESIAIPL
+175 EDLALAESIAIPL
-187 SLILLLFVF
+187 SLILLVFVF

-203 LPLLVGG
+203 LPLIVGG

-219 IWLATLST
+219 IWMATLST
-227 DVSVFALNLITGM
+227 DVSVFALNLLTGM

-260 ASGQSVPD
+260 AAGKEVND

-288 AVVTSSMIVF
+288 AVVTASMIVF
-298 PQYFLRSFAFA
+298 PQYFLRSFAYA
-309 GIAVVGTAVAG
+309 GIAVVGMAVAG

-332 GDRVNAWKVVRT
+332 GDRVNAWRIIRITK
-344 TTPSNDHGMWARVSR
+344 PQSDNGAWARVSR

-368 LVATLAALGAL
+368 LVVTLAALGGL
-379 MALGSSVKFGLVDE
+379 IALGSSAKFGLVDE
-393 RILPASAPVAMAS
+393 RILPASAPLAIAS
-406 EFQRER
+406 ELQRDR

-417 AKPIEI
+417 AKPVSI
-423 ITEGAADDDVRAYAE
+423 IVEGASDTELAAYVDE
-438 RLSKLDHIVRV
+438 LSQLDHIVRV
-449 QSAAGISVGGE
+449 QSSLGITVDGKTDPRAASL
-460 TDARPA
+460 
-466 AAFADYVDGD
+466 FADYAITDA
-476 TQRIV
+476 QRII
-481 AIHDVEARSSEGV
+481 AIHDVEARSSDGV
-494 ELTDSVRGLNPSFDV
+494 TLTENVRALDPPFTV

-520 SLNGIAERL
+520 SLNGIAEKL
-529 PWVILWIVVST
+529 PWVIAWIVIAT
-540 FILIFLFTGSV
+540 FILLFLFTGSV

-559 LNLVSLLSTLG
+559 LNLVSLLATLG
-570 MLTWIFL
+570 LLTWVFL
-577 DGHLEWLLGG
+577 DGNGRELLGG

-623 QHERGLNTTESVAIG
+623 QHELGMNTTDSVAIG

-687 ALLVPALMKLFGE
+687 ALLVPALMKLFGD

-706 KWMKRIAEKAG
+706 AWMKKIADKAG
-717 LAH
+717 LSH

>member
-1 MRRLTAAIIRRPLM
+1 MRRLTQSIIRHPLA
-15 TLLSFLVLIGL
+15 TLLTFLALVYL

-33 VFPSLQSSG
+33 VFPALQSSG
-42 YNDPHSESSR
+42 YNDPNSESTR
-52 VVTILKEQ
+52 AFTILKED
-60 FGDHPPEL
+60 FGDHPAEL

-73 FHADADS
+73 FHQS
-80 VAAEQTTSEVV
+80 VDDPTSESTTNDIVD
-91 SRITALEGIDKVDT
+91 RIEALEGIDKVDT
-105 YYSLGRPDALKS
+105 YYSMGRLDSLKS
-117 IDGEAAYVFVT
+117 ADGEAAYAFVT
-128 YTDTEPGSRS
+128 YTDTTAAGRS
-138 AETKLIESEL
+138 AVTKLIETEL
-148 GTSIGSTDVY
+148 GSQIDGVDVY
-158 YTGLAAMALA
+158 YTGVAAMAVA
-168 LNETIAS
+168 LNESIAQ
-175 DLSLAESIAIPL
+175 DLSVAESIAIPL
-187 SLILLLFVF
+187 SLILLIFVF

-203 LPLLVGG
+203 LPLIVGG

-227 DVSVFALNLITGM
+227 DVSVFALNLLTGM

-260 ASGQSVPD
+260 AAGRDVND

-288 AVVTSSMIVF
+288 AVVTASMIVF
-298 PQYFLRSFAFA
+298 PQYFLRSFAYA
-309 GIAVVGTAVAG
+309 GIAVVGMAVAG

-332 GDRVNAWKVVRT
+332 GDRVNAWRVIRT
-344 TTPSNDHGMWARVSR
+344 TKRSTDNGAWASLSR
-359 FVMKNAVLV
+359 FVMKHAVLV
-368 LVATLAALGAL
+368 LVVTLAALGGL
-379 MALGSSVKFGLVDE
+379 IALGSSAKFGLVDE
-393 RILPASAPVAMAS
+393 RILPATAPIAVAS
-406 EFQRER
+406 EIQRDR

-417 AKPIEI
+417 AKPVSI
-423 ITEGAADDDVRAYAE
+423 IIEGASQSELASYVE
-438 RLSKLDHIVRV
+438 ELSNVDHIVRV
-449 QSAAGISVGGE
+449 QSSLGI
-460 TDARPA
+460 T
-466 AAFADYVDGD
+466 VDGATD
-476 TQRIV
+476 PRAASMFAEYDNGDAQRII
-481 AIHDVEARSSEGV
+481 AIHDVEARSSDGV
-494 ELTDSVRGLNPSFDV
+494 ALTEQVRAIDPPFTV

-520 SLNGIAERL
+520 SLNGIAEKL
-529 PWVILWIVVST
+529 PWVIAWIAIST
-540 FILIFLFTGSV
+540 FILLFLFTGSI

-559 LNLVSLLSTLG
+559 LNLVSLLATLG
-570 MLTWIFL
+570 LLTWVFL
-577 DGHLEWLLGG
+577 DGNLRELLGG
-587 FTITGSIDASMFILI
+587 FTLTGSIDASMFILI

-623 QHERGLNTTESVAIG
+623 QHELGMNTTDSVAIG

-687 ALLVPALMKLFGE
+687 ALLVPALMKLFGD

-706 KWMKRIAEKAG
+706 KWMKKIADKAG
-717 LAH
+717 LSH

>member
-1 MRRLTAAIIRRPLM
+1 MRRLTQSIIRHPLA
-15 TLLSFLVLIGL
+15 TLLTFLALVGL

-33 VFPSLQSSG
+33 VFPALQSSG
-42 YNDPHSESSR
+42 YNDPNSESTR
-52 VVTILKEQ
+52 AFTILKED
-60 FGDHPPEL
+60 FGDHPAEL

-73 FHADADS
+73 FHQS
-80 VAAEQTTSEVV
+80 VDDPTSESTTKDIVD
-91 SRITALEGIDKVDT
+91 RIEALEGIDKVDT
-105 YYSLGRPDALKS
+105 YYSMGRLDSLKS
-117 IDGEAAYVFVT
+117 ADGEAAYAFVT
-128 YTDTEPGSRS
+128 YTDTTAAGRS
-138 AETKLIESEL
+138 AVTKLIETQL
-148 GTSIGSTDVY
+148 GSQIDGVDVY
-158 YTGLAAMALA
+158 YTGVAAMAVA
-168 LNETIAS
+168 LNESIAQ
-175 DLSLAESIAIPL
+175 DLSVAESIAIPL
-187 SLILLLFVF
+187 SLILLIFVF

-203 LPLLVGG
+203 LPLIVGG

-227 DVSVFALNLITGM
+227 DVSVFALNLLTGM

-260 ASGQSVPD
+260 AAGRDVND

-288 AVVTSSMIVF
+288 AVVTASMIVF
-298 PQYFLRSFAFA
+298 PQYFLRSFAYA
-309 GIAVVGTAVAG
+309 GIAVVGMAVAG

-332 GDRVNAWKVVRT
+332 GDRVNAWRVIRT
-344 TTPSNDHGMWARVSR
+344 TKRSTDNGAWASLSR
-359 FVMKNAVLV
+359 FVMKHAVLV
-368 LVATLAALGAL
+368 LVVTLAALGGL
-379 MALGSSVKFGLVDE
+379 IALGSSAKFGLVDE
-393 RILPASAPVAMAS
+393 RILPATAPIAVAS
-406 EFQRER
+406 EIQRDR

-417 AKPIEI
+417 AKPVSI
-423 ITEGAADDDVRAYAE
+423 IIEGATESELASYVE
-438 RLSKLDHIVRV
+438 ELSNVDHIVRV
-449 QSAAGISVGGE
+449 QSSLGI
-460 TDARPA
+460 T
-466 AAFADYVDGD
+466 VDGATD
-476 TQRIV
+476 PRAASMFAEYDNGDAQRII
-481 AIHDVEARSSEGV
+481 AIHDVEARSSDGV
-494 ELTDSVRGLNPSFDV
+494 ALTEQVRAIDPPFTV

-520 SLNGIAERL
+520 SLNGIAEKL
-529 PWVILWIVVST
+529 PWVIAWIAIST
-540 FILIFLFTGSV
+540 FILLFLFTGSV

-559 LNLVSLLSTLG
+559 LNLVSLLATLG
-570 MLTWIFL
+570 LLTWVFL
-577 DGHLEWLLGG
+577 DGNLRELLGG
-587 FTITGSIDASMFILI
+587 FTLTGSIDASMFILI

-623 QHERGLNTTESVAIG
+623 QHELGMNTTDSVAVG

-687 ALLVPALMKLFGE
+687 ALLVPALMKLFGD

-706 KWMKRIAEKAG
+706 KWMKKIADKAG
-717 LAH
+717 LSH

>member
-1 MRRLTAAIIRRPLM
+1 MRRLTQAIIRRPLA
-15 TLLSFLVLIGL
+15 TLISFVALVGL

-33 VFPSLQSSG
+33 VFPAMQSGG
-42 YNDPHSESSR
+42 YSDPNSDSMR
-52 VVTILKEQ
+52 VVNVLQED

-73 FHADADS
+73 FQRSADDTQS
-80 VAAEQTTSEVV
+80 EVAAQKIVDE
-91 SRITALEGIDKVDT
+91 IAALGGIDQIDT
-105 YYSLGRPDALKS
+105 YYSLGRPDSLKS
-117 IDGEAAYVFVT
+117 VDGEAAYVFVT
-128 YTDTEPGSRS
+128 YTDTSASSRS
-138 AETKLIESEL
+138 AQTKLIEDEL
-148 GTSIGSTDVY
+148 GSSIDGVDIY
-158 YTGLAAMALA
+158 YTGVAAMAVA
-168 LNETIAS
+168 LNETIES
-175 DLSLAESIAIPL
+175 DLQLAESIAIPL
-187 SLILLLFVF
+187 SLILLIFVF

-219 IWLATLST
+219 IWLATLQT
-227 DVSVFALNLITGM
+227 DVSIFALNLITGM

-246 DYSLLIVNRFREER
+246 DYALLIVNRFREER
-260 ASGQSVPD
+260 GSGKSVAD
-268 AVATTMATA
+268 AVTTTMATA
-277 GRTVLFSGLTV
+277 GRTVLFSGITV

-309 GIAVVGTAVAG
+309 GIAVVGTALAG

-332 GDRVNAWKVVRT
+332 GDRVNAWRVVRT
-344 TTPSNDHGMWARVSR
+344 TAPKGDNGGWAKLSR
-359 FVMKNAVLV
+359 FVMKRAVVVLV
-368 LVATLAALGAL
+368 VTLAALGGL

-393 RILPASAPVAMAS
+393 RILPADAPIAVAS

-417 AKPIEI
+417 AKPVQMIA
-423 ITEGAADDDVRAYAE
+423 TGATDE
-438 RLSKLDHIVRV
+438 QLSTYVTHLSQLGNVVRV
-449 QSAAGISVGGE
+449 QSALGVTVDGV
-460 TDARPA
+460 TDPRA
-466 AAFADYVDGD
+466 APLFSDYVNGD
-476 TQRIV
+476 DQRIV
-481 AIHDVEARSSEGV
+481 AIHDVEARSSDGV
-494 ELTDSVRGLNPSFDV
+494 DLTNAIRAIEHPFDV

-520 SLNGIAERL
+520 SLEAIADKL
-529 PWVILWIVVST
+529 PLVIGWIVIST
-540 FILIFLFTGSV
+540 LILLFLFTGSIL
-551 VLPIKAVL
+551 LPIKAVA
-559 LNLVSLLSTLG
+559 LNVVSLLSTLG
-570 MLTWIFL
+570 LLTWVFL
-577 DGHLEWLLGG
+577 EGHLSWLLGG
-587 FTITGSIDASMFILI
+587 FTVTGSIDASMFILI
-602 AVVTFGLSMDYE
+602 AVVTFSLSMDYE

-623 QHERGLNTTESVAIG
+623 QHELGLSTTESVAIG

-645 ITAAALVLAA
+645 ITAAALVLAF

-687 ALLVPALMKLFGE
+687 ALLVPALMKLFGD

-706 KWMKRIAEKAG
+706 KWMKKIADKAG

>member
-1 MRRLTAAIIRRPLM
+1 MRRLTESIIRHPLA
-15 TLLSFLVLIGL
+15 TLLTFLALVGL

-42 YNDPHSESSR
+42 YNDPNSESSR
-52 VVTILKEQ
+52 AFTILKED
-60 FGDHPPEL
+60 FGDHPAEL

-73 FHADADS
+73 FHRNADDPA
-80 VAAEQTTSEVV
+80 SE
-91 SRITALEGIDKVDT
+91 ALTKKIVDKIDGLSGIDHVDT
-105 YYSLGRPDALKS
+105 YYSMGRLPSLKS
-117 IDGEAAYVFVT
+117 TDGEAAYVFVT
-128 YTDTEPGSRS
+128 YSDTTPASRS
-138 AETKLIESEL
+138 AETKLIESTL
-148 GTSIGSTDVY
+148 GSQFDGADVY
-158 YTGLAAMALA
+158 YTGVAAMAVA
-168 LNETIAS
+168 LNESIS
-175 DLSLAESIAIPL
+175 KDLSLAESIAIPL
-187 SLILLLFVF
+187 SLILLVFVF

-203 LPLLVGG
+203 LPLIVGG

-227 DVSVFALNLITGM
+227 DVSVFALNLLTGM

-260 ASGQSVPD
+260 LAGKPVTE

-288 AVVTSSMIVF
+288 AVVTASMILF
-298 PQYFLRSFAFA
+298 PQYFLRSFAYA
-309 GIAVVGTAVAG
+309 GIAVVGMAVAG

-332 GDRVNAWKVVRT
+332 GDRVNAWRVIRISKT
-344 TTPSNDHGMWARVSR
+344 TSDTGAWARLSR

-368 LVATLAALGAL
+368 LVVTLAALGGL
-379 MALGSSVKFGLVDE
+379 IALGSSAKFGLVDE
-393 RILPASAPVAMAS
+393 RILPASAPIAVAS
-406 EFQRER
+406 EIQRDR

-417 AKPIEI
+417 AKPVSIVV
-423 ITEGAADDDVRAYAE
+423 EGATPDQFASYVAD
-438 RLSKLDHIVRV
+438 LSKLDHIVRV
-449 QSAAGISVGGE
+449 QSPLGITVDGK
-460 TDARPA
+460 TDSRPA
-466 AAFADYVDGD
+466 QLFASYDNGD
-476 TQRIV
+476 AKRII

-494 ELTDSVRGLNPSFDV
+494 TLTENVRALDPPFTA

-529 PWVILWIVVST
+529 PWVIAWIAVST
-540 FILIFLFTGSV
+540 FILLFLFTGSIL
-551 VLPIKAVL
+551 LPVKAVL

-570 MLTWIFL
+570 LLTWVFL
-577 DGHLEWLLGG
+577 DGHLRNLLGG
-587 FTITGSIDASMFILI
+587 FTLTGSIDASMFILI

-623 QHERGLNTTESVAIG
+623 QHELGKSTTDSVAVG

-645 ITAAALVLAA
+645 ITAAALVLAV

-687 ALLVPALMKLFGE
+687 ALLVPALMKLFGD

-706 KWMKRIAEKAG
+706 KWMKKIADKAG